1 MALVSIVILKW
12 QYRSAL
18 VELQVRQTSGFKKWV
33 FDKAS
38 VSVHCFLSTSFIKNV
53 YCTVLELSDH
63 SIRVFYELYSEV
75 GVCSIRV
82 IDIVQITMY

>member
-1 MALVSIVILKW
+1 MFMGVPRVWEKIKEA
-12 QYRSAL
+12 
-18 VELQVRQTSGFKKWV
+18 VELQVQQTSGFKKWA

-63 SIRVFYELYSEV
+63 SIR
-75 GVCSIRV
+75 I
-82 IDIVQITMY
+82 I